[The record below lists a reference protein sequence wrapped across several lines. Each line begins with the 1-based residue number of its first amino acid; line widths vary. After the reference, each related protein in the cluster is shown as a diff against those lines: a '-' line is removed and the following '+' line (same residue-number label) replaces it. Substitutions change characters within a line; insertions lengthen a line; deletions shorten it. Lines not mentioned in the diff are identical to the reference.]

1 MKKIEER
8 IAYTFKDKE
17 LLKVALTHSSHSG
30 TTMNNE
36 RLEFLGD
43 AVLELII
50 SEYLYK
56 YNRLSAPILYVPNP
70 CPRPPLT

>member
-1 MKKIEER
+1 MKRIEDR

-30 TTMNNE
+30 TTTNNE

-43 AVLELII
+43 AVLELI
-50 SEYLYK
+50 
-56 YNRLSAPILYVPNP
+56 SASICINTTSF
-70 CPRPPLT
+70 PRER